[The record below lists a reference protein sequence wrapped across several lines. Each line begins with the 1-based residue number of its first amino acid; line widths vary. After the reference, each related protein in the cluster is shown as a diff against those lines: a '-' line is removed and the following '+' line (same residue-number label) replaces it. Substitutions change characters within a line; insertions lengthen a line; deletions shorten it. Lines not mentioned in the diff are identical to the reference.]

1 MQLNMWIAT
10 MMIAMTL
17 GCNKPTEQKA
27 ALVQKHELNV
37 SYGKHAQQKLDYYL
51 PANRNSNDTKVLVL
65 IHGGGWVGGD
75 KRDFNTTVDSLKTE
89 LNDYAIF
96 NINYRLATMSG
107 TNLWPSQL
115 NDVDAAIQFIIEN
128 AEAYNINP
136 EKIVL
141 AGASAGAHLAL
152 LQAYSSN
159 NEKRIKAVIDLFGPT
174 DMEDMYSNAT
184 GNFPFLLSIFLNGT
198 PSSNKIGYEKASPV
212 KQITKN
218 APPTLI
224 LHGTN
229 DRTVPIR
236 QSELLKSALDKNN
249 VVNQYVTYKGEGHG
263 WYGKNLSDTYD
274 KMVNFIR
281 QNVY

>member
-1 MQLNMWIAT
+1 MWIAT

-75 KRDFNTTVDSLKTE
+75 KRDFNATVDSLKNE
-89 LNDYAIF
+89 LHDYAIF

-128 AEAYNINP
+128 AEAYNINAD
-136 EKIVL
+136 KIVL

-159 NEKRIKAVIDLFGPT
+159 NERRIKAVIDLFGPT
-174 DMEDMYSNAT
+174 DMEDMYANAT

-198 PSSNKIGYEKASPV
+198 PSSNKIGYERASPV
-212 KQITKN
+212 KQITKD

-236 QSELLKSALDKNN
+236 QSELLRTALEKNN

-281 QNVY
+281 QNVD

>member
-27 ALVQKHELNV
+27 ALAQKQELNV

-75 KRDFNTTVDSLKTE
+75 KRDFNTTVDSLKNE

-136 EKIVL
+136 GKIVL

-174 DMEDMYSNAT
+174 DMEDMYANAT

-198 PSSNKIGYEKASPV
+198 PASNKIGYEKASPV
-212 KQITKN
+212 KQITKD

-281 QNVY
+281 QNVD

>member
-198 PSSNKIGYEKASPV
+198 PASNKIGYEKASPV
-212 KQITKN
+212 KQITKD